1 MVTYLFTHPSLKG
14 KILFKY
20 DFGRI
25 KGFEIDGEPTEGQL
39 HFIMDRFPIN
49 ELDLQFFHH
58 DSKGTL
64 KKIETD
70 LSFDTFWNSYNYKVG
85 NKKRAE
91 KLYEALSDADKAE
104 ALRVIPIYDQ
114 FLAIKKNQDK
124 LYAETYLSQ
133 RRFEN
138 NYKIL

>member
-1 MVTYLFTHPSLKG
+1 MVTYLFTHKSLKG
-14 KILFKY
+14 KIVFKY
-20 DFGRI
+20 DFGKI
-25 KGFEIDGEPTEGQL
+25 KSFEIDGEPTDGQL

-58 DSKGTL
+58 DSHGIL

-91 KLYEALSDADKAE
+91 KLYEALSDGDKAE
-104 ALRVIPIYDQ
+104 AIRVIPIYDQ